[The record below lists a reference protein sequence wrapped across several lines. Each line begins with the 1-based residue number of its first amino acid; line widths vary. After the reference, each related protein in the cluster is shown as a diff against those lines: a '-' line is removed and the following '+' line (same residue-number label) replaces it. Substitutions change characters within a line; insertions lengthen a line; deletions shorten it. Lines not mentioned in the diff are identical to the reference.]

1 MNRPWV
7 LSCVTAEAIGMT
19 AAAGAARGATVFTGH
34 AVGHATT
41 WGLLLVVLGGLVEG
55 GALGVLQARAL
66 TDVLGPTG
74 RQRWTAV
81 TILVAGLGWAAASS
95 PAALSGD
102 DGGATPSLLLVLPG
116 AALLGAVM
124 GVALG
129 ATQAWA
135 LRHRVRHPWRWVAG
149 SAAGWAAAMPVI
161 FLAATGVG
169 ATWPWWIV
177 VPIGTVTGLAA
188 GLALGTVSGPFLD
201 TLDGPAW
208 HHRLVLGVLMFR
220 RARAPA
226 VDGRG
231 GLVGLGVDGVR
242 TGRHYRFPV
251 EAACWGPDR
260 LVVLPAHPE
269 RKTWWRNLDG
279 RPAVEV
285 LLAGVWVPATGFVV
299 RGDDPGWRDAR
310 SAYAVGFPSVRAPG
324 DPLVV
329 LSLAPDH
336 SRREIPVSAADIS
349 PAPAVVRSA

>member
-1 MNRPWV
+1 
-7 LSCVTAEAIGMT
+7 MT
-19 AAAGAARGATVFTGH
+19 AAAGAARGATAFTDH
-34 AVGHATT
+34 AVAHATT

-55 GALGVLQARAL
+55 SALGVLQARAL

-74 RQRWTAV
+74 RHRWTAV
-81 TILVAGLGWAAASS
+81 TILVAGLGWATASA

-102 DGGATPSLLLVLPG
+102 DGGATPSLLLVLPS

-135 LRHRVRHPWRWVAG
+135 LRHQVRHPWRWVAG
-149 SAAGWAAAMPVI
+149 SAAGWTAAMPVI
-161 FLAATGVG
+161 FLGATGVG
-169 ATWPWWIV
+169 ASWPWWIV
-177 VPIGTVTGLAA
+177 VPIGTLTGLAA
-188 GLALGTVSGPFLD
+188 GLALGAVSGPFLD

-208 HHRLVLGVLMFR
+208 HHRLVLGVLSLSDR
-220 RARAPA
+220 RKRAPA

-231 GLVGLGVDGVR
+231 GLVGLGLDGVR

-251 EAACWGPDR
+251 QAACWGPDR

-285 LLAGVWVPATGFVV
+285 LLVGVWMPATGSVV
-299 RGDDPGWRDAR
+299 RGDDLGWSAAR
-310 SAYAVGFPSVRAPG
+310 SAYAVRFPSARATG

-329 LSLAPDH
+329 LTLARDH
-336 SRREIPVSAADIS
+336 SRREIPVTAADIT
-349 PAPAVVRSA
+349 PAPRVVRSA